1 MSFKYAV
8 VTLNHEKIG
17 KNPQRIENIEPYI
30 NQCSWKV
37 INFHA
42 GSKDW
47 KKFEINKK
55 TIALIAL
62 LLPRNGGLEK
72 IRQAYLSKHNSGREH
87 QIILLMITD
96 GEKRQ

>member
-30 NQCSWKV
+30 DQCSWKV

-47 KKFEINKK
+47 KKFEINKNNRPYCSASTKKWWTRKNK
-55 TIALIAL
+55 TS
-62 LLPRNGGLEK
+62 LPLKTQFR
-72 IRQAYLSKHNSGREH
+72 A
-87 QIILLMITD
+87 
-96 GEKRQ
+96 